1 MVPMFFEGRLFSFD
15 LDNINVVVIPER
27 VTFSEKIRQ
36 PPNGDFRQQALRK
49 AVSCGLAHRHLEDH
63 SLRQAT
69 AERIR
74 EQNAIEGTHYRH
86 RLRLPQRARLNR
98 PRQPYLSPH
107 AGTHAKLEVYMVEE
121 IEHPSIYSQLA
132 SPALL
137 KSAVFV
143 IMLDFTAPWNFV
155 QEIEKWVRFIYDL
168 QQMAQLSIADLEEM
182 AAKSNSFHMQPHAG
196 INSSE
201 RQNSMRMAS

>member
-1 MVPMFFEGRLFSFD
+1 
-15 LDNINVVVIPER
+15 
-27 VTFSEKIRQ
+27 
-36 PPNGDFRQQALRK
+36 
-49 AVSCGLAHRHLEDH
+49 
-63 SLRQAT
+63 
-69 AERIR
+69 
-74 EQNAIEGTHYRH
+74 
-86 RLRLPQRARLNR
+86 
-98 PRQPYLSPH
+98 
-107 AGTHAKLEVYMVEE
+107 MVEE

-182 AAKSNSFHMQPHAG
+182 AAESNSFHMQPHAG

-201 RQNSMRMAS
+201 SQNSMRMGS

>member
-1 MVPMFFEGRLFSFD
+1 
-15 LDNINVVVIPER
+15 
-27 VTFSEKIRQ
+27 
-36 PPNGDFRQQALRK
+36 
-49 AVSCGLAHRHLEDH
+49 
-63 SLRQAT
+63 
-69 AERIR
+69 
-74 EQNAIEGTHYRH
+74 
-86 RLRLPQRARLNR
+86 
-98 PRQPYLSPH
+98 
-107 AGTHAKLEVYMVEE
+107 MVEE

-182 AAKSNSFHMQPHAG
+182 AAKSNSLPLQPNADTS
-196 INSSE
+196 SSE
-201 RQNSMRMAS
+201 SPSSTRTAS